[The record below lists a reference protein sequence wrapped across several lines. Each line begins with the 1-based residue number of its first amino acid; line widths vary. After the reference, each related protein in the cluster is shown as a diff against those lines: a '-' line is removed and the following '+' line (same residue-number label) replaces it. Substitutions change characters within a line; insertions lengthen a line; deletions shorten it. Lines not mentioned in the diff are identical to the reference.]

1 MYVDPVHIL
10 LAVYL
15 FYVTTFLV
23 PNFKNSQVFFLS
35 MRMILAIG
43 FFVNTFTMLRKF
55 PPIHSL
61 LIDVQL
67 LNAFHGF
74 IMIIPF
80 LIQFDNMS

>member
-1 MYVDPVHIL
+1 
-10 LAVYL
+10 
-15 FYVTTFLV
+15 
-23 PNFKNSQVFFLS
+23 
-35 MRMILAIG
+35 
-43 FFVNTFTMLRKF
+43 MLRKF